1 MSAWF
6 ILSSLG
12 FYPVNPAGGEFVI
25 GAPQV
30 PSAKINVGNGKTFSM
45 EAKNLSIDNKYVEK
59 IELNGKPYDKQTISY
74 KDIMNG
80 SSLIFYMSDT
90 PKK

>member
-1 MSAWF
+1 
-6 ILSSLG
+6 
-12 FYPVNPAGGEFVI
+12 
-25 GAPQV
+25 V